1 MLTVPITHS
10 FNLWWHKPGEANL
23 HSPSMLVWIQG
34 PGGCSDHHAHHH
46 QSFGNQGGGLPE
58 IPMLSFPESS
68 ITNYMKWPK
77 SKFFVILYK
86 PKYYYC
92 WFKSHDF
99 HTKKVLNNHK
109 IPNIYFYQVSGYLI
123 KVEVYLFFLIL
134 LLKYSR
140 ILILQTT
147 PLCSDMFGLENMAKM
162 YELRF
167 LHRI

>member
-1 MLTVPITHS
+1 MLFSVPNTRS
-10 FNLWWHKPGEANL
+10 FNLWWHKLGEANL
-23 HSPSMLVWIQG
+23 HSPLMLVWIQG
-34 PGGCSDHHAHHH
+34 PGGCSDHHTHHH
-46 QSFGNQGGGLPE
+46 HRFGNQGGGLPE
-58 IPMLSFPESS
+58 ISMLSFPESS

-77 SKFFVILYK
+77 SKFFLILYK

-92 WFKSHDF
+92 WFSHNF

-109 IPNIYFYQVSGYLI
+109 IPNIYFYQVSGYLL
-123 KVEVYLFFLIL
+123 KLRFFFFIL

-147 PLCSDMFGLENMAKM
+147 PLCSRMFGLENMAKM
-162 YELRF
+162 HELRF